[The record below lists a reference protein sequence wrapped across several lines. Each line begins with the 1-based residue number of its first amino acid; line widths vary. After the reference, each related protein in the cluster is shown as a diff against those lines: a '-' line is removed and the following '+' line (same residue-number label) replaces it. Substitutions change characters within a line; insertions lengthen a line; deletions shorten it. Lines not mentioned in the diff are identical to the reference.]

1 LRSFPGLPSNKRCP
15 LATKEEV
22 EERLNELI
30 DRLGQNDEAAR
41 EIGRSLP
48 DPRILVLHITDLDV
62 WFSTELA
69 EGKLSSLSEGQPDNA
84 HIRIRADSDDLV
96 GLIEGGGNLLSA
108 ITSGRVRIKASFSD
122 LLALRR
128 LG

>member
-1 LRSFPGLPSNKRCP
+1 MY
-15 LATKEEV
+15 LASKEEV
-22 EERLNELI
+22 EARLNELI
-30 DRLGQNDEAAR
+30 DRLGQSDEAAR

-48 DPRILVLHITDLDV
+48 DPRTLALHITDLGA
-62 WFSTELA
+62 WYWTELVD
-69 EGKLSSLSEGQPDNA
+69 GKLSPLHEGEPEDP
-84 HIRIRADSDDLV
+84 HIRIRAASDDLV

-108 ITSGRVRIKASFSD
+108 VTSGRVRIKASFSD

>member
-1 LRSFPGLPSNKRCP
+1 LG
-15 LATKEEV
+15 
-22 EERLNELI
+22 ELI
-30 DRLGQNDEAAR
+30 DRLGQSDEAAQ

-48 DPRILVLHITDLDV
+48 DPRILALHITDLEV
-62 WFSTELA
+62 WFWTELA
-69 EGKLSSLSEGQPDNA
+69 EGKMSPLNEGRSDEA
-84 HIRIRADSDDLV
+84 HIRIRAASDDLV

-108 ITSGRVRIKASFSD
+108 IASGRVSIKASFAD

>member
-1 LRSFPGLPSNKRCP
+1 MRCP
-15 LATKEEV
+15 LASKEEV

-30 DRLGQNDEAAR
+30 DRLGQSEEAAR

-48 DPRILVLHITDLDV
+48 DPRTLALHITDLDI
-62 WFSTELA
+62 WFWTELA
-69 EGKLSSLSEGQPDNA
+69 EGKLSPLNEGEPEEP
-84 HIRIRADSDDLV
+84 HIRIRAASDDLV
-96 GLIEGGGNLLSA
+96 GLVESGGNLLSA
-108 ITSGRVRIKASFSD
+108 IASGRVRIKASFSD

>member
-1 LRSFPGLPSNKRCP
+1 M
-15 LATKEEV
+15 V
-22 EERLNELI
+22 EERLGELI
-30 DRLGQNDEAAR
+30 DRLGDSDEAAR

-48 DPRILVLHITDLDV
+48 DPRILALHVTDLDV
-62 WFSTELA
+62 WYWTELA
-69 EGKLSSLSEGQPDNA
+69 DGKLSPLAEGEPDES
-84 HIRIRADSDDLV
+84 HIRVRATSDDLV

-108 ITSGRVRIKASFSD
+108 VTSGRVRIKASFSD